1 MKAECWAE
9 RALLWRESK
18 PNGFSGGQHHS
29 SKYLSQRMKV
39 SFEFAPRGAEL
50 CSLPP
55 SSTCRFNEPLS
66 GRWTI
71 KSRTLFSLLFRRAKG
86 KAQARVLDVLV
97 QFPVAGA

>member
-9 RALLWRESK
+9 RALLGRESK

-39 SFEFAPRGAEL
+39 SFEFGPRGAEL

-71 KSRTLFSLLFRRAKG
+71 KSRTLFLLHFCLAKG
-86 KAQARVLDVLV
+86 KAQARVLDVRV
-97 QFPVAGA
+97 QLPVAAA